1 MSQINTDKIAS
12 NSGGTTALTI
22 ADNGGVTAASI
33 LTSPTIT
40 STNINTDT
48 IKSNAGSTTALT
60 ISDSG
65 YVNKPAQPCGMWQA
79 FSQATTTFSNNVDI
93 NPWSGSLYNAYEQG
107 ITYTGSGRFTV
118 PITGKYLITWQF
130 YKNNTD
136 AGRRIAV
143 MKNGSTYYAY
153 SHDGTS
159 VAGTQGLT
167 GSTIINF
174 AANDYFSFRNISGS
188 NIALAMYNNHCT
200 ISAALI
206 A

>member
-65 YVNKPAQPCGMWQA
+65 YVTKNALPSGLWQA
-79 FSQATTTFSNNVDI
+79 YQNTNVVFANGAVI
-93 NPWSGSLYNAYEQG
+93 TGFQNSGSNGYESG
-107 ITYTGSGRFTV
+107 ITFNNSNGRWTV
-118 PITGKYLITWQF
+118 PVTGKYIVCWTF
-130 YKNNTD
+130 YKGNTD
-136 AGRRIAV
+136 AGRRISFNA
-143 MKNGSTYYAY
+143 NASACAY
-153 SHDGTS
+153 SHDGTNFS
-159 VAGTQGLT
+159 GTHGLT
-167 GSTIINF
+167 GSQVVSMS
-174 AANDYFSFRNISGS
+174 ANNYFDFTNISGS
-188 NIALAMYNNHCT
+188 NLTLAMYNAHCT
-200 ISAALI
+200 VSAVLI
-206 A
+206 G